1 MQIYGYSAG
10 AAKGK
15 MKHPR
20 KGHKMERVTEDT
32 ISPVPSSLLENY
44 KNIHLD
50 IDLFFINDV
59 AFFLTT
65 SRRVGFIHCQAVLSK
80 HDKRVA
86 NALRDTIK
94 EYEYRGFK
102 VISALGDL
110 AFDPMKKWVK
120 DELNITLTTCDTDSH
135 VPRAENAIKFVKERV
150 RCIQSET
157 GYTKFPRRLTIEMIT
172 RTVCLINS
180 FARKTL
186 AHKTMSPRRIMYGR
200 GFKPPLCKFGE
211 LVMAYESRS
220 SNDTAVP

>member
-32 ISPVPSSLLENY
+32 ISLVTSSLLENY

-59 AFFLTT
+59 AFFLAT
-65 SRRVGFIHCQAVLSK
+65 SRHVGFIHCQAVLSK

-86 NALRDTIK
+86 NALRDIVK
-94 EYEYRGFK
+94 EYEHRGFK
-102 VISALGDL
+102 VISASGDR
-110 AFDPMKKWVK
+110 AFVPMTQWVK
-120 DELNITLTTCDTDSH
+120 DELNITLTACDTDSH

-150 RCIQSET
+150 CCIQSGT
-157 GYTKFPRRLTIEMIT
+157 GYTKF
-172 RTVCLINS
+172 S
-180 FARKTL
+180 K
-186 AHKTMSPRRIMYGR
+186 G
-200 GFKPPLCKFGE
+200 
-211 LVMAYESRS
+211 
-220 SNDTAVP
+220 